1 MIRFVLLCVT
11 CAAVLATFSLIPLL
25 GEDKI
30 DVKPSEG
37 TVMEQW
43 KKLQQPGMEHQVLAK
58 RAGSW
63 LVTATCWKDGP
74 NKPVTMAGN
83 SEQRMVYDR
92 YLTEEF
98 SLGEGDSKM
107 TGTGYIAFDNGN
119 KCYEALYLG
128 NMGTALCVLTG
139 EHDTKTGELR
149 LNSERTEKFLN
160 NVKVKSRVLITG
172 IVGDKYIVNIY
183 QTIGSQPEAR
193 FMEMVYTRK

>member
-11 CAAVLATFSLIPLL
+11 CAAVLATLSFIPLL

-30 DVKPSEG
+30 DVNPSEG
-37 TVMEQW
+37 SVLEQW

-63 LVTATCWKDGP
+63 LVTATCWKNGP
-74 NKPVTMAGN
+74 DKPVTLAGT
-83 SEQRMVYDR
+83 SEQKMVYDR

-98 SLGEGDSKM
+98 TLGEGESKM

-119 KCYEALYLG
+119 KCYEAMFLG
-128 NMGTALCVLTG
+128 NMSTALSVLTG
-139 EHDTKTGELR
+139 EHDTKTGELVFKC
-149 LNSERTEKFLN
+149 ERTEQTLN
-160 NVKVKSRVLITG
+160 NLKVKTRVQVTG
-172 IVGDKYIVNIY
+172 IYGDKYIVNIY